1 MKKFIKPVM
10 FGVIFIVCL
19 FAINTGCKKK
29 AECSG
34 VQGLCD
40 SHTYTAC
47 CTDTDCYYLVDDSD
61 KFSCNGLDCGAAA
74 STMINKYCFGGATGF
89 TEKQALEAVA
99 RVLNTVN

>member
-19 FAINTGCKKK
+19 FAIN
-29 AECSG
+29 
-34 VQGLCD
+34 
-40 SHTYTAC
+40 TAC